1 MYTKNNS
8 KFFITFGPLQHL
20 DNKNV
25 VFGEVIDGFSIIE
38 NLKSLAGNGGT
49 PLKTALITKSGE
61 IEMLNRN

>member
-1 MYTKNNS
+1 M
-8 KFFITFGPLQHL
+8 
-20 DNKNV
+20 